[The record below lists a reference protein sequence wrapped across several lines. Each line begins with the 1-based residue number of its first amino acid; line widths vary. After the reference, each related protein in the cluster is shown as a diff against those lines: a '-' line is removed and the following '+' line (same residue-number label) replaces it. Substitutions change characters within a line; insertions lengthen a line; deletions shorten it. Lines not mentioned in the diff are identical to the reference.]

1 MPGFH
6 SDVLVPAERISSP
19 SSAPPVFLSLYMPEN
34 HLPKTRQSRC
44 WTVLTLVLLLALL
57 PGSAWTQS
65 TPSQPA
71 SAIQTLSSASPS
83 TPRSQNPPD
92 VTEVP
97 GAGVS
102 VQNQQ
107 QGTAPPQE
115 SQQPQPETRI
125 TKAQAKELFRS
136 VDVILRFAS
145 KDTGLPIESEVKR
158 HLITRESMEKYVD
171 KRMRDDKDTQRL
183 EQSRLVL
190 EKFGL
195 LPPGY
200 DLHGEFLRLLA
211 EQVAAYYDPKTKSV
225 NLLDWVP
232 PDTQKPVLAHELTHA
247 LQDQRIGL
255 DKWERAGAKDD
266 RPLPDPQ
273 EYVVEEAQAARE
285 CVAEGQ
291 AMVVL
296 LDYTLAPLG
305 KDVVSAPEIFDAM
318 RAGMS
323 DNKDSPVFAAAPMF
337 LRESL
342 MMPYTWGTDFV
353 RTVLTNKG
361 KDAAYGGLLENPPVD
376 TRQIMQPETYLMNQA
391 VAPLSIPDLDK
402 LVAPAYDR
410 FDFGGMGEFDIYLL
424 AKQYGGD
431 DAPKAHY
438 PHWRGGYYFA
448 AHAKDAPKD
457 QIAMLYFSRWDS
469 SESAVAFAKLYGD
482 YVPKRYKNVKWQTTC
497 AAVQTAQGCQKSE
510 ATTEQGQVVLESQ
523 GNDLLILEGFDKR
536 LSERARD
543 VLLGGMSLPAPVT
556 RSGK

>member
-1 MPGFH
+1 MPQK
-6 SDVLVPAERISSP
+6 
-19 SSAPPVFLSLYMPEN
+19 
-34 HLPKTRQSRC
+34 KTRRSRHS
-44 WTVLTLVLLLALL
+44 TAFALILLVALM
-57 PGSAWTQS
+57 PGSAWGQS

-71 SAIQTLSSASPS
+71 APPTAPSPNQPATPAQPNVSSQSS
-83 TPRSQNPPD
+83 TPQTPGTSGTTQ
-92 VTEVP
+92 VP
-97 GAGVS
+97 GAGIS
-102 VQNQQ
+102 VQDQQ
-107 QGTAPPQE
+107 QGSAPRE
-115 SQQPQPETRI
+115 ASQQPQPETRI

-145 KDTGLPIESEVKR
+145 RDTGLPIQSQVKR

-171 KRMRDDKDTQRL
+171 KRMKDDKDAQRL

-195 LPPGY
+195 LPHGY
-200 DLHGEFLRLLA
+200 DLHGEFLRLLG

-232 PDTQKPVLAHELTHA
+232 PETQKPVLAHELTHA
-247 LQDQRIGL
+247 LQDQKIGL

-266 RPLPDPQ
+266 SPLPDPQ
-273 EYVVEEAQAARE
+273 EYVVEEAQAARQ

-296 LDYTLAPLG
+296 LDYTLAPMG

-318 RAGMS
+318 RAGMA

-353 RTVLTNKG
+353 RTVLTSKG
-361 KDAAYGGLLENPPVD
+361 KDAAYAGILDNPPAD
-376 TRQIMQPETYLMNQA
+376 TRQIMEPETYLLNQV
-391 VAPLSIPDLDK
+391 VAPLNIPDLDK

-410 FDFGGMGEFDIYLL
+410 FDFGGMGEFDVYLL
-424 AKQYGGD
+424 ARQYGGD
-431 DAPKAHY
+431 GAPKDYY

-448 AHAKDAPKD
+448 AHAKTAPKD

-469 SESAVAFAKLYGD
+469 MKSAIAFAKLYIE
-482 YVPKRYKNVKWQTTC
+482 YLPKRYKKVAWV
-497 AAVQTAQGCQKSE
+497 AACPTGPAAPGCSHTE
-510 ATTEQGQVVLESQ
+510 AVTEQGKVVMELG
-523 GNDLLILEGFDKR
+523 GNDLLILEGYGDGVIQ
-536 LSERARD
+536 RARD
-543 VLLGGMSLPAPVT
+543 VLLNGVSLPAAAAKI
-556 RSGK
+556 GE